1 MATQC
6 IAYALHEIF
15 LFQGNCSHFMLHL
28 EQIYDIHFIEF
39 IIISR
44 KLCLE
49 PRLNKNYG
57 KYIRSYFVRNF
68 D

>member
-15 LFQGNCSHFMLHL
+15 LFHGKGSHFMLHL
-28 EQIYDIHFIEF
+28 EQIYDIDFIEF
-39 IIISR
+39 IIINR

-49 PRLNKNYG
+49 LRLHKNYG
-57 KYIRSYFVRNF
+57 KYIK
-68 D
+68 